1 MKSVILVFISACTVL
16 TSCGPAPLRE
26 KDVVAVFRGEKVY
39 PKIVEYRI
47 FAGNNET
54 AGELHDAGLDQQGYV
69 SVQLEHTE
77 DDIGKPL
84 IRFTD
89 KAAPYLLETSAMHK
103 SIDAQNVKLADEY
116 FRDVT
121 DITTNAKG
129 DRAEVAYTTSYKNAT
144 PFMVL
149 SRESKDSIQHR
160 ITYFKLS
167 GDHWAWE
174 GKIMKTHGSLSDK
187 K

>member
-1 MKSVILVFISACTVL
+1 MKQAVLIFVCACTVL
-16 TSCGPAPLRE
+16 TSCGPSQLRE
-26 KDVVAVFRGEKVY
+26 KDVAAIFNKEKAY
-39 PKIVEYRI
+39 PKIVEYRV

-54 AGELHDAGLDQQGYV
+54 AGELHDAGLEQQGYV
-69 SVQLEHTE
+69 AVQLEHTE
-77 DDIGKPL
+77 EDIGKPL

-89 KAAPYLLETSAMHK
+89 KAAPFLLETSAMDQ
-103 SIDAQNVKLADEY
+103 SIDVQNVKLADEY
-116 FRDVT
+116 FRGVT

-129 DRAEVAYTTSYKNAT
+129 DRAEVAYTTSYRNKT

-167 GDHWAWE
+167 GDRWVWE
-174 GKIMKTHGSLSDK
+174 GKIMKTHGSVSGGD
-187 K
+187 